1 MEFNLH
7 SFNTQMNVTKIA
19 NIHYFEFTNHYH
31 TSNDSHNFCELL
43 YVDKGTLSVYSENFS
58 GELCVNQMIIHRPNE
73 IHSLTT
79 SDTVA
84 PNVIIVGFECES
96 DELIPFSKKPTTL
109 TAEQTKTLSRVLQ
122 EGMNVFEPPYDVP
135 NTSRMTKRKTYPFGA
150 DQLLKISLESFL
162 ISLVRGSE
170 APDTPLSGGS
180 VSTSAIGAVHQYI
193 KENYTGKITLDNLC
207 FLFAMNKTTL
217 CRAFRQEY
225 GITVLEYINSLRIR
239 EAKAMLRS
247 GEYSNTQI
255 SEKVGFGSIHYFSRM
270 FKKSTGQTPSEYI
283 KSVKSKLTLGDQN

>member
-7 SFNTQMNVTKIA
+7 SFNTQMNVSKIA

-31 TSNDSHNFCELL
+31 TRNDSHNFCELL

-58 GELCVNQMIIHRPNE
+58 GVLCVNQMIIHRPNE

-96 DELIPFSKKPTTL
+96 EELVPFSKKPTTL
-109 TAEQTKTLSRVLQ
+109 TAEQIKTLSRVLQ

-135 NTSRMTKRKTYPFGA
+135 NTPHMPKRKQYLFGA

-162 ISLVRGSE
+162 ISLVRE
-170 APDTPLSGGS
+170 LEMPDAPS
-180 VSTSAIGAVHQYI
+180 VSGITTNSAIGAVHQYI

-225 GITVLEYINSLRIR
+225 GITVGEYINSLRIR
-239 EAKAMLRS
+239 EAKSLLRS
-247 GEYSNTQI
+247 GEYSSTQI
-255 SEKVGFGSIHYFSRM
+255 SEKLGFSSVHYFSRIY
-270 FKKSTGQTPSEYI
+270 KKTTGQTPSEYL
-283 KSVKSKLTLGDQN
+283 KSVKSKLNLNNRL